1 MDARASVRDC
11 NQLTMVECGKILCLS
26 VLSLL
31 CSGKP
36 SKVHQDAR
44 FDLLDETDAVCCI
57 PRNHEFQLLLMLLQ
71 LPQPKGLL
79 DDATRILLSR
89 PREHSLA
96 LL

>member
-1 MDARASVRDC
+1 MWDYLNTIIRRASLRGAIYTIFTC
-11 NQLTMVECGKILCLS
+11 
-26 VLSLL
+26 
-31 CSGKP
+31 
-36 SKVHQDAR
+36 KVHQDAR